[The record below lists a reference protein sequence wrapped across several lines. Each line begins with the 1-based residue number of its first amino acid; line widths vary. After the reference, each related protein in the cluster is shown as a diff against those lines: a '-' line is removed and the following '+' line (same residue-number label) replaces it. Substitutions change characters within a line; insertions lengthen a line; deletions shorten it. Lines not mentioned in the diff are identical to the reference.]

1 MASSDESDNNGEDA
15 DNYVER
21 LYLANSKD
29 VVRLLLNYNL
39 VQYFPQL
46 QGCAY
51 INKIQGLN

>member
-1 MASSDESDNNGEDA
+1 MTSSDESDNNAEDA

-51 INKIQGLN
+51 INKI